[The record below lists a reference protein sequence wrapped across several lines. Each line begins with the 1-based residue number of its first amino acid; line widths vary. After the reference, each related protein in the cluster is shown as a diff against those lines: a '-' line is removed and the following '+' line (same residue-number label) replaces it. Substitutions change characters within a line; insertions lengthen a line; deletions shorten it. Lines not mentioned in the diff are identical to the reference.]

1 MVEID
6 GALKVNLKSLIE
18 NLEIKSVET
27 FKNAIKSQDK
37 LLQKLSDIIKN
48 IQEEDP
54 KMCSKMDFLAE
65 YEYLFD

>member
-18 NLEIKSVET
+18 NLEVKSVET
-27 FKNAIKSQDK
+27 LKNAIKSQDK